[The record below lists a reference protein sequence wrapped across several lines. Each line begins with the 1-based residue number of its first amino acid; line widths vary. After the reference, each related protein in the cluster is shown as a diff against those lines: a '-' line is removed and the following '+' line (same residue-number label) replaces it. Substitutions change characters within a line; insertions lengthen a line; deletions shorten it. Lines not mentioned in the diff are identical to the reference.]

1 MPKRIGFLYEK
12 FCSLENCIAAERLM
26 SKNKPD
32 NAMARHIGE
41 NAETFGAALSDMLA
55 RNAWTPHPNR
65 EFTIQDSYKGKT
77 RNLKVPCLQDQAV
90 QYAWL
95 NIATP
100 FIEKKNYFY
109 NCGSIPG
116 AGQTRAVK
124 YLQRILGKKR
134 PPKYGGIFDIRKFY
148 DTCPHWAV
156 MQGLRRIFKDE
167 RFLSFAEQILGSMSS
182 TGVGLAIGHPASHWL
197 ANVALMAIDH
207 GLRRN
212 FPDVRLV
219 RYMDDVVLTSSNKR
233 HIRRAMAWLIQQIA
247 ALGMAVKHTWQIF
260 QIRLRGITFLSYRF
274 FPGFTVL
281 TKRLMYRI
289 SRRFTQAHQHGVR
302 TAHTAAGLVSYMGIL
317 SHCNSFHFRA
327 RYVYPQVSIKHCK
340 EVISHAARNTFQL
353 SA

>member
-116 AGQTRAVK
+116 AGQFQFSPLREG
-124 YLQRILGKKR
+124 RR
-134 PPKYGGIFDIRKFY
+134 SCGGRVRRTGRFQFS
-148 DTCPHWAV
+148 P
-156 MQGLRRIFKDE
+156 LREGR
-167 RFLSFAEQILGSMSS
+167 
-182 TGVGLAIGHPASHWL
+182 
-197 ANVALMAIDH
+197 
-207 GLRRN
+207 
-212 FPDVRLV
+212 
-219 RYMDDVVLTSSNKR
+219 
-233 HIRRAMAWLIQQIA
+233 
-247 ALGMAVKHTWQIF
+247 
-260 QIRLRGITFLSYRF
+260 
-274 FPGFTVL
+274 
-281 TKRLMYRI
+281 
-289 SRRFTQAHQHGVR
+289 HGV
-302 TAHTAAGLVSYMGIL
+302 L
-317 SHCNSFHFRA
+317 
-327 RYVYPQVSIKHCK
+327 
-340 EVISHAARNTFQL
+340 
-353 SA
+353 